1 MSSAAHTG
9 KKVESFESH
18 NVKSGGKKKKK
29 SGKCCKPGY
38 LSSPTTTIN
47 EQSLLLSYL
56 PAIQNTLHTEL

>member
-29 SGKCCKPGY
+29 KVG
-38 LSSPTTTIN
+38 N
-47 EQSLLLSYL
+47 VVNR
-56 PAIQNTLHTEL
+56 AI